1 MKVGFFLMAASAL
14 CLSVA
19 CSKDDEGA
27 ISTNSTVEEA
37 FVGVADDGSF
47 DWLIERGPM
56 NPEAFKELNETLGI
70 NLDDI
75 VPNTIEIFT
84 YSAESYNREFSL
96 TMNLRSL
103 GHSSY
108 FVLIPKGGKPAT
120 LDVMRVPFGSELG
133 KMISQIFNSKKKSYS
148 TKDAEAFGKW
158 VTVMIEEGFVVTTGY
173 DKKTGTYYATA
184 YTPEEWE
191 EEYGSAKSA
200 NKVKYYDCTK

>member
-133 KMISQIFNSKKKSYS
+133 KMISQIFNAKKKVYS
-148 TKDAEAFGKW
+148 TTDKDKLNLWVNGQIEAGM
-158 VTVMIEEGFVVTTGY
+158 VVVTTY
-173 DKKTGTYYATA
+173 DKRTGV
-184 YTPEEWE
+184 YTGVSYSPEEWE
-191 EEYGSAKSA
+191 KEYGSAKSA
-200 NKVKYYDCTK
+200 NKVKYYDSTK

>member
-1 MKVGFFLMAASAL
+1 MKVRFFLMAACAL

-27 ISTNSTVEEA
+27 ISTNPTAEEA

-133 KMISQIFNSKKKSYS
+133 KMISDIFNAKEKHYS
-148 TKDAEAFGKW
+148 TNDADEFGKW
-158 VTVMIEEGFVVTTGY
+158 VTEQTEAGMIVVSTYNKNTGVY
-173 DKKTGTYYATA
+173 TGTA

-191 EEYGSAKSA
+191 ERYGSAKSA